1 MIDHILEVKCCL
13 GEIEQSFYKSI
24 KTVLFS
30 PFREHQISDTGTYT
44 CVATSSSGETSWSAV
59 LDVTGEF
66 FVNYFNRRNLE
77 PVLVI
82 SSLSDNK
89 LKRKQDFKLIDCKN

>member
-1 MIDHILEVKCCL
+1 M
-13 GEIEQSFYKSI
+13 
-24 KTVLFS
+24 
-30 PFREHQISDTGTYT
+30 
-44 CVATSSSGETSWSAV
+44 

-89 LKRKQDFKLIDCKN
+89 LKREQDFKFIDCKN

>member
-1 MIDHILEVKCCL
+1 M
-13 GEIEQSFYKSI
+13 
-24 KTVLFS
+24 
-30 PFREHQISDTGTYT
+30 
-44 CVATSSSGETSWSAV
+44 ATSSSGETSWSAV

-77 PVLVI
+77 PVLVT

-89 LKRKQDFKLIDCKN
+89 LKRKQDFKFIDCKN

>member
-1 MIDHILEVKCCL
+1 M
-13 GEIEQSFYKSI
+13 
-24 KTVLFS
+24 
-30 PFREHQISDTGTYT
+30 
-44 CVATSSSGETSWSAV
+44 

-66 FVNYFNRRNLE
+66 IVNYFNRRNLE

-89 LKRKQDFKLIDCKN
+89 LREQDFKFIDCKN